1 MYPMYYNREDM
12 YWFYN
17 ECRIRTKLAYH
28 LAANMKSRL
37 IMKTV
42 SVILWI
48 MKVAGAVY
56 GKLFGQFGYNLAAWK
71 LREVC
76 EAIDSKLNG
85 IEES

>member
-37 IMKTV
+37 IMET
-42 SVILWI
+42 S
-48 MKVAGAVY
+48 
-56 GKLFGQFGYNLAAWK
+56 
-71 LREVC
+71 
-76 EAIDSKLNG
+76 
-85 IEES
+85 